1 LRGCHINVPT
11 DRSEARPNRSVR
23 DQPRRS
29 WRNLLGTRWT
39 AIATIG
45 KRVGWKGLGMLL
57 SVAIAAIA
65 FVALTR
71 ALQGIDLDH
80 VGTALR
86 QTPPLSVALAAAFTA
101 VSYLSLTLYDFLAL
115 RMIGRP
121 DIAYRVAAL
130 ASFTSYPIAHG
141 TGAVLPVSTAI
152 RFRVYAPH
160 GIGPGDVAR
169 ICFLTGL
176 TFWLGNL
183 TAFGLSVAWA
193 PEAISLITQISP
205 DINRTLA
212 VVMLIAIAG
221 FVGWSWRARRRL
233 GGRRWSVPFPS
244 GRAMFVQI
252 GIGIVDLG
260 AAALAMY
267 VLIPASLD
275 IGLARVT
282 VVLIAATLLGFA
294 SHAPAGIGVFDAIVL
309 VGLGVEHKEPLL
321 AMLLLFRLLYHLL
334 PFMLAL
340 VIFATLETFRGMAA
354 RRAVSRP
361 L

>member
-1 LRGCHINVPT
+1 
-11 DRSEARPNRSVR
+11 
-23 DQPRRS
+23 
-29 WRNLLGTRWT
+29 
-39 AIATIG
+39 
-45 KRVGWKGLGMLL
+45 M
-57 SVAIAAIA
+57 AIAAIA

-71 ALQGIDLDH
+71 ALKDIDLDH
-80 VGTALR
+80 VALALR

-101 VSYLSLTLYDFLAL
+101 LSYLSLTLYDFLAL
-115 RMIGRP
+115 RMIGRG
-121 DIAYRVAAL
+121 DIPYRIAAL

-152 RFRVYAPH
+152 RYRVYAPH

-183 TAFGLSVAWA
+183 IALGLGVAWA
-193 PEAISLITQISP
+193 PEAISEIDQVAP
-205 DINRTLA
+205 EINRALALAMLLA
-212 VVMLIAIAG
+212 VAG
-221 FVGWSWRARRRL
+221 FVAWSWRARRKL

-244 GRAMFVQI
+244 GRSMFMQI

-260 AAALAMY
+260 AAVLAMY
-267 VLIPASLD
+267 VLIPAGLE
-275 IGLARVT
+275 IGIARVA

-321 AMLLLFRLLYHLL
+321 AVLLLFRLFYHLL

-340 VIFATLETFRGMAA
+340 ALFATLETFRGMAA
-354 RRAVSRP
+354 RRIAN
-361 L
+361 

>member
-1 LRGCHINVPT
+1 
-11 DRSEARPNRSVR
+11 
-23 DQPRRS
+23 
-29 WRNLLGTRWT
+29 
-39 AIATIG
+39 
-45 KRVGWKGLGMLL
+45 MLVSL
-57 SVAIAAIA
+57 AIAAIA

-71 ALQGIDLDH
+71 ALKGIDLDH
-80 VGTALR
+80 VALALQ
-86 QTPPLSVALAAAFTA
+86 QTPPLSVALAASFTA

-115 RMIGRP
+115 RMIGRA
-121 DIAYRVAAL
+121 DIPYRIAAL

-152 RFRVYAPH
+152 RYRVYAPH

-183 TAFGLSVAWA
+183 IALGLGVAWA
-193 PEAISLITQISP
+193 PEAISQIDQVAP
-205 DINRTLA
+205 EINRMLA
-212 VVMLIAIAG
+212 VALLVAVAG
-221 FVGWSWRARRRL
+221 FVAWSWTARRRL

-244 GRAMFVQI
+244 GRAMFMQI

-260 AAALAMY
+260 AAVLAMY
-267 VLIPASLD
+267 VLIPAGLE
-275 IGLARVT
+275 IGIARVA

-321 AMLLLFRLLYHLL
+321 AVLLLFRLLYHLL
-334 PFMLAL
+334 PFVLAL
-340 VIFATLETFRGMAA
+340 TLFAVLETCRGMAA
-354 RRAVSRP
+354 RRLS
-361 L
+361 